1 MSNGSEPPLT
11 AQGMAE
17 KINLALEELYIE
29 RYGQSLPE
37 AGKEDREMLFLAI
50 SRGIL
55 AYLEQKE
62 KDLINTMTLQW
73 KEKVGDIYYPY
84 ERPYEV
90 KNLDLNI
97 EP

>member
-1 MSNGSEPPLT
+1 MSNGPGSQLT

-17 KINLALEELYIE
+17 KIYLALEKLYKE
-29 RYGQSLPE
+29 KHGQSLPE
-37 AGKEDREMLFLAI
+37 AGKEDRDMLFLAI

-55 AYLEQKE
+55 AYLEEKE
-62 KDLINTMTLQW
+62 KNLINTMTLQW
-73 KEKVGDIYYPY
+73 Y
-84 ERPYEV
+84 EGFIPHERSYVV

>member
-1 MSNGSEPPLT
+1 MSNGPGSQLT

-17 KINLALEELYIE
+17 EIYLALEELYTKK
-29 RYGQSLPE
+29 YGQSLPG

-55 AYLEQKE
+55 AYLEKKE
-62 KDLINTMTLQW
+62 KNLINTMTLQW
-73 KEKVGDIYYPY
+73 YEGFNPH
-84 ERPYEV
+84 ERPYKVIDME
-90 KNLDLNI
+90 LNI

>member
-62 KDLINTMTLQW
+62 RNLIEKMTLQW
-73 KEKVGDIYYPY
+73 WDEYLIFH
-84 ERPYEV
+84 ERPYVV
-90 KNLDLNI
+90 KDMELNI